1 MVEWL
6 RRSPAKRLY
15 ESSNLSDASMKE
27 LSFDDIMRWR
37 EAFASCAIEGNQ
49 LAIYMM
55 GLWETDRNRFLIE
68 LMEFVE
74 KDSDE

>member
-1 MVEWL
+1 
-6 RRSPAKRLY
+6 
-15 ESSNLSDASMKE
+15 MKE